1 MFDFLKN
8 WLWDFNCYSHG
19 IWGTISLTAFILAFV
34 VLFIWFYKTMSSD
47 NKNALNILKQRYAA
61 GEIDTDEFEN
71 MKRKLEQ

>member
-1 MFDFLKN
+1 MFDFLEK

-19 IWGTISLTAFILAFV
+19 IWGTISLAVFILAFV
-34 VLFIWFYKTMSSD
+34 VLFVWFYKTMPGED
-47 NKNALNILKQRYAA
+47 KNSLDILKQRYAA

>member
-1 MFDFLKN
+1 MFDFLEK

-19 IWGTISLTAFILAFV
+19 IWGTINFAAFILAFV

-61 GEIDTDEFEN
+61 GEIDTDEFET
-71 MKRKLEQ
+71 MKRKLE

>member
-34 VLFIWFYKTMSSD
+34 VLFIWFYKMPGED
-47 NKNALNILKQRYAA
+47 KNSLDILKQRYAA